1 MLTGISLA
9 TAYTVH
15 PISTSTSMP
24 VAFNTIQKRQTV
36 SYDLGLGKNKP
47 VYNRNL
53 ANRGEETSLNESDD
67 VWHATQYLVEHKAV
81 VDYPR
86 PLQRDQK
93 ANQNIKKS
101 SHPIIPSRFSD
112 DILKIVDP
120 DDNRNQKSSR
130 NDQQAKQ
137 AYPVAWASGQSRPA
151 WDLNTPWVE
160 MLIHEQ
166 QIKLALN

>member
-1 MLTGISLA
+1 MLMLTGVSLA
-9 TAYTVH
+9 TSYTVH
-15 PISTSTSMP
+15 PISTPISVP
-24 VAFNTIQKRQTV
+24 VAFTTTHKRQTV
-36 SYDLGLGKNKP
+36 FYDLGLGKNKP

-53 ANRGEETSLNESDD
+53 ADGGEETSLKEGGD
-67 VWHATQYLVEHKAV
+67 VWQATQYLVEHETI

-86 PLQRDQK
+86 PLQSDQR
-93 ANQNIKKS
+93 AIQNNKKS

-112 DILKIVDP
+112 DILKIVNL
-120 DDNRNQKSSR
+120 DDSQTQKSSR
-130 NDQQAKQ
+130 NDQQA
-137 AYPVAWASGQSRPA
+137 YPVAWVSGQSRPA